1 MTDRRHDLAHKSPT
15 VRRLNLMRALD
26 GQPPIVTHYTTSQPP
41 KPLRGDAWTFHR
53 ALLSGRVRVRC
64 ARCGR
69 VEDRRD
75 ATAGRRFHGC
85 AT

>member
-1 MTDRRHDLAHKSPT
+1 MTDRRHDLAHNSPT
-15 VRRLNLMRALD
+15 VRRLNVARALD

-41 KPLRGDAWTFHR
+41 APLRDDAWTFHR

-75 ATAGRRFHGC
+75 ATAGRRFHGR